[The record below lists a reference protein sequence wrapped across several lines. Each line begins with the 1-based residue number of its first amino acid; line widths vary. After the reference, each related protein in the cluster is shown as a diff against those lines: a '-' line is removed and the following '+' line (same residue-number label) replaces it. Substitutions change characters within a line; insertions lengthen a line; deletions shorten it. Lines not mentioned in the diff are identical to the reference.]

1 MKVLLVKMS
10 SLGDVFH
17 ALPAVQDAYQ
27 QIPNLEIHWLV
38 EEAFADIPSWH
49 PAVKKVIPIAWR
61 RWRKNLTC
69 ADVRAEMKA
78 FYRELRNC
86 EYDIVLDAQCLIKS
100 AAVTRMAKGPRYGL
114 DKQSC
119 REPLA
124 AMAYQFPQAVAKG
137 QHAIPRVR
145 QLLSQVLNYQLPNTF
160 SYGIDKSR
168 WSRPDVEGEY
178 WLFLHGT
185 TWDTKLWPETYWL
198 ELADMVVK
206 SGRKVVLPW
215 GNEEEKARAE
225 RIAAGIEGVVVLPKM
240 GLNALNAYLAY
251 AQGVVGVD
259 TGLSHVVAALEVPSV
274 SIYGA
279 TDAVLTGVLG
289 PNAEVLSS
297 DYDCAPCLNKQCNHP
312 SRNDGLDAQPP
323 CYRSISAQRVF
334 EALTLKVEQSV
345 SIIARNN
352 RGA

>member
-17 ALPAVQDAYQ
+17 ALPAVQDAFQ
-27 QIPNLEIHWLV
+27 QVPNIEFHWLV

-61 RWRKNLTC
+61 RWRKNLSSAT
-69 ADVRAEMKA
+69 VRGEMKA
-78 FYRELRNC
+78 FYQDLRST

-114 DKQSC
+114 DKTSC

-145 QLLSQVLNYQLPNTF
+145 QLLSQVLNYPIPDTF

-168 WSRPDVEGEY
+168 WQRPEIDGDY

-185 TWDTKLWPETYWL
+185 TWDTKLWPESYWVD
-198 ELADMVVK
+198 LAKLAVDA
-206 SGRKVVLPW
+206 GRKVILPW
-215 GNEEEKARAE
+215 GNDEEKSRAE
-225 RIAAGIEGVVVLPKM
+225 RIASNINGVEVLPKM
-240 GLNALNAYLAY
+240 GLNALNAYLAH
-251 AQGVVGVD
+251 AQAVVGVD

-274 SIYGA
+274 AIYGA

-289 PNAEVLSS
+289 PKVEVLSS
-297 DYDCAPCLNKQCNHP
+297 DLACAPCLSKQCTHP
-312 SRNDGLDAQPP
+312 DRNDGNPAQPP
-323 CYRSISAQRVF
+323 CYRSIAPQRVF
-334 EALTLKVEQSV
+334 VAVLEKLK
-345 SIIARNN
+345 AK
-352 RGA
+352 

>member
-17 ALPAVQDAYQ
+17 ALPAVQDAFQ
-27 QIPNLEIHWLV
+27 QVPNIEFHWLV

-61 RWRKNLTC
+61 RWRKNLSSAT
-69 ADVRAEMKA
+69 VRGEMKA
-78 FYRELRNC
+78 FYQDLRST

-114 DKQSC
+114 DKTSC

-145 QLLSQVLNYQLPNTF
+145 QLLSQVLNYPIPDTF

-168 WSRPDVEGEY
+168 WQRPEIDGDY

-185 TWDTKLWPETYWL
+185 TWDTKLWPESYWVD
-198 ELADMVVK
+198 LAKLAVDA
-206 SGRKVVLPW
+206 GRKVILPW
-215 GNEEEKARAE
+215 GNDEEKSRAE
-225 RIAAGIEGVVVLPKM
+225 RIASNISGVEVLPKM
-240 GLNALNAYLAY
+240 GLNALNAYLAH
-251 AQGVVGVD
+251 AQAVVGVD

-274 SIYGA
+274 AIYGA

-289 PNAEVLSS
+289 PKVEVLSS
-297 DYDCAPCLNKQCNHP
+297 DLACAPCLSKQCTHP
-312 SRNDGLDAQPP
+312 DRNDGNPAQPP
-323 CYRSISAQRVF
+323 CYRSIAPQRVF
-334 EALTLKVEQSV
+334 VAVLEKLK
-345 SIIARNN
+345 AK
-352 RGA
+352 

>member
-27 QIPNLEIHWLV
+27 HVPNLEIHWLV

-49 PAVKKVIPIAWR
+49 PAVTKVIPIAWR
-61 RWRKNLTC
+61 RWRKNLSNS
-69 ADVRAEMKA
+69 DVRAEMKA
-78 FYRELRNC
+78 FYKDLRST

-100 AAVTRMAKGPRYGL
+100 AAVTRMAKGPRFGL
-114 DKQSC
+114 DKHSC

-124 AMAYQFPQAVAKG
+124 AKAYQYPQAVAKG

-145 QLLSQVLNYQLPNTF
+145 QLLSQVLNYKIPESF
-160 SYGIDKSR
+160 SYGIDRSR
-168 WSRPDVEGEY
+168 WPRPEMEGGYDDDY

-185 TWDTKLWPETYWL
+185 TWDTKLWPETYWV
-198 ELADMVVK
+198 ELAKLVVA

-215 GNEEEKARAE
+215 GNNEEKERAE
-225 RIAAGIEGVVVLPKM
+225 RIAKDTAGVEVLPKM
-240 GLNALNAYLAY
+240 GLNALNAYLAH
-251 AQGVVGVD
+251 AQAVVGVD

-274 SIYGA
+274 AIYGA

-289 PNAEVLSS
+289 PKVEVLSS
-297 DYDCAPCLNKQCNHP
+297 DLECAPCLNKQCTHP
-312 SRNDGLDAQPP
+312 DRNDGDPAQPP
-323 CYRSISAQRVF
+323 CYRSIAPQRVF
-334 EALTLKVEQSV
+334 AAALSKLTD
-345 SIIARNN
+345 
-352 RGA
+352 

>member
-1 MKVLLVKMS
+1 MRSFGEGSSMKVLLVKMS

-17 ALPAVQDAYQ
+17 ALPAVQDAFQ
-27 QIPNLEIHWLV
+27 QVPNIEFHWLV

-61 RWRKNLTC
+61 RWRKNLSNAT
-69 ADVRAEMKA
+69 VRGEMKA
-78 FYRELRNC
+78 FYQDLRST

-114 DKQSC
+114 DKTSC

-145 QLLSQVLNYQLPNTF
+145 QLLSQVLNYPIPDTF

-168 WSRPDVEGEY
+168 WQRPEIDGDY

-185 TWDTKLWPETYWL
+185 TWDTKLWPESYWVD
-198 ELADMVVK
+198 LAKLAVDA
-206 SGRKVVLPW
+206 GRKVILPW
-215 GNEEEKARAE
+215 GNDEEKSRAE
-225 RIAAGIEGVVVLPKM
+225 RIASNINGVEVLPKM
-240 GLNALNAYLAY
+240 GLNALNAYLAH
-251 AQGVVGVD
+251 AQAVVGVD

-274 SIYGA
+274 AIYGA

-289 PNAEVLSS
+289 PKVEVLSS
-297 DYDCAPCLNKQCNHP
+297 DLACAPCLSKQCTHP
-312 SRNDGLDAQPP
+312 DRNDGNPAQPP
-323 CYRSISAQRVF
+323 CYRSIAPQRVF
-334 EALTLKVEQSV
+334 AAVLAKLD
-345 SIIARNN
+345 
-352 RGA
+352 

>member
-27 QIPNLEIHWLV
+27 QVPNIEFHWLV

-49 PAVKKVIPIAWR
+49 PAVTKVIPIAWR
-61 RWRKNLTC
+61 RWRKSLTN
-69 ADVRAEMKA
+69 AEVRIEMKA
-78 FYRELRNC
+78 FYQELRNT

-114 DKQSC
+114 DKNSC

-124 AMAYQFPQAVAKG
+124 AMAYQHPQSVAKG

-145 QLLSQVLNYQLPNTF
+145 QLLSQVLNYQLPETF
-160 SYGIDKSR
+160 SYGIDKGR
-168 WSRPDVEGEY
+168 WSRPNIEGDY

-185 TWDTKLWPETYWL
+185 TWDTKLWPGSYWC
-198 ELADMVVK
+198 ELAELTVK

-215 GNEEEKARAE
+215 GNEEEKSRAE
-225 RIAAGIEGVVVLPKM
+225 RIASGVEGVSVLPKM

-279 TDAVLTGVLG
+279 TDAILTGVLG

-297 DYDCAPCLNKQCNHP
+297 DYECAPCLNKQCSHP
-312 SRNDGLDAQPP
+312 DRNDGLDAQPP
-323 CYRSISAQRVF
+323 CYRSISPQRVF
-334 EALTLKVEQSV
+334 QALLAKLETTST
-345 SIIARNN
+345 IITKE
-352 RGA
+352 